1 MNEMARVLIADDH
14 PVMRNGLRALVT
26 NEWDMEV
33 VGEAADGGEAITQ
46 CGLLVPDVVLMDI
59 QMPILDGLQAI
70 ETIHAIAPGI
80 VFVVLTTYPGDA
92 RAIRALSKGA
102 SCYVL
107 KSAVGAEIIEAIRFA
122 LRGEPSTHR
131 GAGRDSSSFD
141 RTEMLSEREL
151 DVLPLIAAGKK
162 NRSIGETLHISEET
176 VKSRIKNILA
186 KLNDSDRT
194 HAVTIALRRGFIDNP
209 M

>member
-1 MNEMARVLIADDH
+1 MNELARVLIADDH

-26 NEWDMEV
+26 KESDMEV
-33 VGEAADGGEAITQ
+33 VGEAADGGEAISQ

-59 QMPILDGLQAI
+59 QMPRLDGLQAV
-70 ETIHAIAPGI
+70 ETIHAMAPDI

-92 RAIRALSKGA
+92 RAVRALSKGA

-107 KSAVGAEIIEAIRFA
+107 KSAVGSEIIEAIRFS
-122 LRGEPSTHR
+122 LRGERSRQVGTS
-131 GAGRDSSSFD
+131 RDSLAFD
-141 RTEMLSEREL
+141 RMQLLSEREL
-151 DVLPLIAAGKK
+151 SVLPLIAAGKK
-162 NRSIGETLHISEET
+162 NRSIGETLHISEQT

-186 KLNDSDRT
+186 KLNASDRT

-209 M
+209 L